1 MDINFNCPHCTQDL
15 TVDESMAGA
24 QLECPKCAGQIVIP
38 TVEAA
43 AAARVAAPPPA
54 GGAGASREHKHFAVP
69 QRDRK
74 QPEKL
79 LSKPVKSLELAAKQS
94 STLRVKTFRRLDC
107 MEGDKDTFDDVV
119 GKFLTEV
126 GEGNLVKVES
136 FQYSRSEASR
146 LDHGL
151 VVIYRI

>member
-1 MDINFNCPHCTQDL
+1 
-15 TVDESMAGA
+15 V
-24 QLECPKCAGQIVIP
+24 
-38 TVEAA
+38 
-43 AAARVAAPPPA
+43 
-54 GGAGASREHKHFAVP
+54 REHKHFVVP

-94 STLRVKTFRRLDC
+94 GTLRVKTFRRLDC
-107 MEGDKDTFDDVV
+107 VEGGKDVFDDVV

-126 GEGNLVKVES
+126 GEGNLVKMES
-136 FQYSRSEASR
+136 FQYSRGEAGA

-151 VVIYRI
+151 VVVYRI